1 MRLVAFGC
9 SNTYGHGLADCIMPN
24 MRDPGPNPSRLAWP
38 QLVADKLNLD
48 CVNMG
53 NPGASNKEIWHKA
66 INFKFEPTDTVI
78 FLWSFVDRYCI
89 LKKDGGFQPLSVQGT
104 DKTNKVYYKH
114 IHDDYDA
121 CMDFYI
127 RCNYIKQHLDSKN
140 IFNLHGSVNQSKI
153 LYTPNWN
160 TVELIDES
168 IDKIKNMFKP
178 ALDGVHPNEEAHEY
192 FAEKILEII

>member
-1 MRLVAFGC
+1 MRLIAFGC
-9 SNTYGHGLADCIMPN
+9 SNTYGHGLEDCIMPN
-24 MRDPGPNPSRLAWP
+24 MRDPGPNPSRFAWP

-53 NPGASNKEIWHKA
+53 NPGASNKEIWYKA
-66 INFKFEPTDTVI
+66 INFNFESTDTVI

-89 LKKDGGFQPLSVQGT
+89 LRQDGFQPLSIHGT
-104 DKTNKVYYKH
+104 EKFNKMYYKH

-127 RCNYIKQHLDSKN
+127 RCNYMKQYLDSKN

-153 LYTPNWN
+153 LYTPDWN
-160 TVELIDES
+160 TVELMPIYM
-168 IDKIKNMFKP
+168 DKIRNKFDT
-178 ALDGVHPNEEAHEY
+178 ALDGMHPNHQAHEL
-192 FAEKILEII
+192 FATEVLKII